1 MRTVDERGMVL
12 LLQTVMDSAAGYSC
26 VVDRYPHCSLHEHCD
41 RQAAERRALASRLMG
56 QMAPQ
61 SIADPPPDFLGGSMH
76 RLFVDLDA
84 SLNRDDQ
91 AMLKALQRGD
101 ALLAHRIEKAI
112 VEGVLEEPIEQ
123 ILRELC
129 RVVNESQSRLS
140 AELSSRRCFT
150 NPTDT

>member
-1 MRTVDERGMVL
+1 
-12 LLQTVMDSAAGYSC
+12 
-26 VVDRYPHCSLHEHCD
+26 
-41 RQAAERRALASRLMG
+41 
-56 QMAPQ
+56 
-61 SIADPPPDFLGGSMH
+61 MH